1 MDATQHLE
9 TWKKRVEKELAG
21 APFESL
27 RTTTPTGVVIEPLY
41 VATTAAGHVAAAR
54 CALADAQGSDAGV
67 AIDLARFDAEHAA
80 DQIGLAATLFVAALR
95 AGDPAQVTVRVP
107 VAADLVLEIAKL
119 RALRRVL
126 ARIQELL
133 PEGATRPTVALH
145 AVASSR
151 LAAAPDLPTCLI
163 WNAAAVFSAVV
174 GGADRMTP
182 HALDPTSPEHR
193 RLADNVVRLALHE
206 SHLDAVHDPAAG
218 SWAFETLTDDLCRR
232 AWNMFQAL
240 EADPAARA
248 RHLDAEA
255 TR

>member
-1 MDATQHLE
+1 MDATRHLE

-27 RTTTPTGVVIEPLY
+27 RTTTPSGVVIEPLY
-41 VATTAAGHVAAAR
+41 VTAAAAGHVAAAR
-54 CALADAQGSDAGV
+54 CALADAEGSDEGV
-67 AIDLARFDAEHAA
+67 ALDLARFDAEHAA
-80 DQIGLAATLFVAALR
+80 DQIGLAAALFVDALR
-95 AGDPAQVTVRVP
+95 AGDPTHVTVRVP

-126 ARIQELL
+126 ARILELL
-133 PEGATRPTVALH
+133 PEGTARPAIALH
-145 AVASSR
+145 AFASTR

-163 WNAAAVFSAVV
+163 WNAAAVFAAVV

-182 HALDPTSPEHR
+182 LALDPTSPEHR

-206 SHLDAVHDPAAG
+206 SHLDAVRDPAAG

-232 AWNMFQAL
+232 AWNVFQAL
-240 EADPAARA
+240 ESDPEARA
-248 RHLDAEA
+248 RRLAPEA